1 MKFNIKGTEVY
12 ISFTFFIAFAVVLL
26 NGNLKLYFVVL
37 SFSVLHE
44 FVHVVFLLIYGFPI
58 RRIALSIFG
67 GNISRDKNSEE
78 YIKEAIINL
87 SAPIVNIVIGVV
99 LLCSDNY
106 KEWGNINLFIGVFNI
121 CPFYNFDG
129 GRGLHNILTKVL
141 GRASADKAIYVS
153 SVLVLLGF
161 TFANI
166 AVIAM
171 KKPNVI
177 FVAINIY
184 LISCFVVNLFKKD
197 TLKA

>member
-26 NGNLKLYFVVL
+26 NGNLKFYFVVL
-37 SFSVLHE
+37 VFSVLHE
-44 FVHVVFLLIYGFPI
+44 FVHIVFLMMYGFPI

-67 GNISRDKNSEE
+67 GNISRDKNSGE

-106 KEWGNINLFIGVFNI
+106 KEWGNINLFIGAFNI

-129 GRGLHNILTKVL
+129 GRGLHNILIKVL
-141 GRASADKAIYVS
+141 GRARADIAIYVS
-153 SVLVLLGF
+153 SILVLVGF
-161 TFANI
+161 VFANI

-171 KKPNVI
+171 KKPNII
-177 FVAINIY
+177 FIAINIY
-184 LISCFVVNLFKKD
+184 LISCFAVNLFKKD

>member
-12 ISFTFFIAFAVVLL
+12 ISFTFFILFAVILL
-26 NGNLKLYFVVL
+26 NGNLKLYFVIL

-44 FVHVVFLLIYGFPI
+44 FVHIVFLMMYGFPI

-129 GRGLHNILTKVL
+129 GRGLHNILTKIYGHV
-141 GRASADKAIYVS
+141 GADKAIFVS
-153 SVLVLLGF
+153 SILVLLGF
-161 TFANI
+161 TFANT

-184 LISCFVVNLFKKD
+184 LISCFAVNLFKKD

>member
-26 NGNLKLYFVVL
+26 NGNLKFYFVVL
-37 SFSVLHE
+37 VFSVLHE
-44 FVHVVFLLIYGFPI
+44 FVHIVFLMMYGFPI

-106 KEWGNINLFIGVFNI
+106 KEWGNINLFIGAFNI

-129 GRGLHNILTKVL
+129 GRGLHNILTKVF
-141 GRASADKAIYVS
+141 GRASADIAIYVS
-153 SVLVLLGF
+153 SILVLVGF
-161 TFANI
+161 VFANI

-171 KKPNVI
+171 KKPNII
-177 FVAINIY
+177 FIAINIY
-184 LISCFVVNLFKKD
+184 LIGCFAVNLFKKD

>member
-12 ISFTFFIAFAVVLL
+12 ISFTFFIVFAVILL
-26 NGNLKLYFVVL
+26 NGNLKLYFVIL

-44 FVHVVFLLIYGFPI
+44 FVHIVFLMIYGFPI

-106 KEWGNINLFIGVFNI
+106 KEWGNINLFIGAFNI

-129 GRGLHNILTKVL
+129 GRGLHNILTKIS
-141 GRASADKAIYVS
+141 GRVGADKAIFVS
-153 SVLVLLGF
+153 SILVLLGF
-161 TFANI
+161 TFANT
-166 AVIAM
+166 AVIAT
-171 KKPNVI
+171 KKPNI
-177 FVAINIY
+177 FFVAINIY
-184 LISCFVVNLFKKD
+184 LISCFAVNLFKKD